1 MKHTITGTLHIL
13 VFTALT
19 IISGQVVRANN
30 PAAVPESQPQNIRKI
45 TATDTDAHITGHVTD
60 KNTGEHLAFITISIK
75 GTTLGMAT
83 DATGHF
89 FLKNLPVGEHILV
102 ASAIGYKTVEIPVT
116 IRPNVTLEEK
126 IEMEEDLIMLDNVV
140 VTANRGET
148 TRREAS
154 TVVNVL
160 SPKLF
165 EQTNSVCLAQGLNYQ
180 PGVRVENNCQN
191 CGFTQVRINGLEG
204 PYTQIL
210 IDGRAIFSS
219 LAGVYGLE
227 QIPANMID
235 RVEVIRGGGSALY
248 GSNAIAGTINIIT
261 KEPLNNS
268 LSIGNTT
275 TLVGG
280 TKPDINTSINAA
292 LVSDD
297 TKKGFSFYGNT
308 RQRTPYDAN
317 GDGFTEIGVLRGHN
331 LGFRSYFKTS
341 TQSKLTL
348 EYHNTHEFRR
358 GGNKLDQIAHEADI
372 AEQTEH
378 EIHSGNVKFDWFT
391 PDYKHRLSAYASAQN
406 INRNSYYGAKQ
417 DLNAYGSTHDFAALG
432 GVQYIYAMERC
443 LFMPANLTAGAE
455 YSYNTLKDVML
466 GYDRTIEQT
475 VYTYSAFAQN
485 EWKNKH
491 WSILLGL
498 RLDKHNMIDKPIISP
513 RVNLRYS
520 PAEWVIL
527 RAGYASG
534 FRAPQAFNEDLHITA
549 VGGEVALIQIA
560 DDLQTERSH
569 SVNVSAEFY
578 KTFGKVQTTFLVD
591 GFYTMLDRVF
601 VIEEKGKDANGN
613 LILERRNG
621 AGAVVKGINLETRI
635 VPSIKWNVQAGATL
649 QRSRYTEPETW
660 SQNENIQ
667 PQTVMFRS
675 PDAYAYLTANY
686 MPVRPLTLSLSGT
699 YTGKMLVQHYAGYIA
714 QDEEVWTPN
723 FFDINFKAAY
733 DIPIGSGNVLQ
744 VNAGVQNILNS
755 YQKDFDI
762 GVERDAGYI
771 YGPSLPRSYFVGVK
785 FEM

>member
-1 MKHTITGTLHIL
+1 MFPQLSYSYEYPIKDSDANIVGHVVNKHT
-13 VFTALT
+13 
-19 IISGQVVRANN
+19 N
-30 PAAVPESQPQNIRKI
+30 
-45 TATDTDAHITGHVTD
+45 
-60 KNTGEHLAFITISIK
+60 EHLPYITVMLE
-75 GTTLGMAT
+75 GTTIGTTT
-83 DATGHF
+83 DATGHYH
-89 FLKNLPVGEHILV
+89 LVNLPEGDFTIKV
-102 ASAIGYKTVEIPVT
+102 SSIGYKAITREV
-116 IRPNVTLEEK
+116 NLKKGKTLEMNFE
-126 IEMEEDLIMLDNVV
+126 IEEDMVSLEGVV
-140 VTANRGET
+140 VSANRSET
-148 TRREAS
+148 TRRTAP
-154 TVVNVL
+154 TLVNVMNM
-160 SPKLF
+160 KTF
-165 EQTNSVCLAQGLNYQ
+165 EYTNSCNLAQGLNFQ

-191 CGFTQVRINGLEG
+191 CGFQQVRINGLDG

-210 IDGRAIFSS
+210 IDSRPIFTALS
-219 LAGVYGLE
+219 GVYGLE
-227 QIPANMID
+227 QLPANMID

-275 TLVGG
+275 TLVDG

-297 TKKGFSFYGNT
+297 TKKGVSFYGNT

-317 GDGFTEIGVLRGHN
+317 GDGFTEIGILRGHN

-372 AEQTEH
+372 TEQTEH

-391 PDYKHRLSAYASAQN
+391 PDYKHRLSAYASAQH

-417 DLNAYGSTHDFAALG
+417 NLNAYGHTQDFSAIG

-455 YSYNTLKDVML
+455 YSYNALKDVML
-466 GYDRTIEQT
+466 GYGRTIEQT

-485 EWKNKH
+485 EWKNRH

-498 RLDKHNMIDKPIISP
+498 RMDKHNMIEKPIISP

-549 VGGEVALIQIA
+549 VGGKVALIQIA

-578 KTFGKVQTTFLVD
+578 KTFGKVQTTFLID

-635 VPSIKWNVQAGATL
+635 VPSVKWNVQAGATL
-649 QRSRYTEPETW
+649 QRSRYTEPEAW
-660 SQNENIQ
+660 SKNENIE

-723 FFDINFKAAY
+723 FFNINFKAAY